1 MANQTEISLIINE
14 TPEQSSTFMLNQ
26 GPYLAERQ
34 ESLKMPEKIRILN
47 EFDPKTTKHVDR
59 ITNPKG
65 GEVYL
70 FYTTSINLE
79 SKYIFK
85 YL

>member
-47 EFDPKTTKHVDR
+47 EFDQGDFYCQPTEMRGKFTTGNVVK
-59 ITNPKG
+59 
-65 GEVYL
+65 
-70 FYTTSINLE
+70 
-79 SKYIFK
+79 
-85 YL
+85 